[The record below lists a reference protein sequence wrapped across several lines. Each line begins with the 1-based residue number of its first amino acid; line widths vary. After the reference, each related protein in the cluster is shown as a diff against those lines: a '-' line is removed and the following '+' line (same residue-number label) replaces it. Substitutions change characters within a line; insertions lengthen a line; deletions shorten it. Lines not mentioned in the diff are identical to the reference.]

1 MPRAGIADHQGHSRR
16 PGRPAPTGRLAS
28 ALRRLRWPVVIAWLL
43 VLVVLYPLARGLSDV
58 TNGTAAANLP
68 SSAPSTRVVQLEQAP
83 GQPDV
88 DAAAVVFARGAGLTA
103 PDLTAVAAARAA
115 VARLAGHVQG
125 LGSPDRAQRS
135 ADGQADEFTANVTAP
150 SASQTSTDT
159 AAVRAVRQAVS
170 GPASRAGDGLQV
182 AVTGSAAVNADSG
195 VSGRAQDT
203 LLLTAL
209 LIIMVILI
217 VVYRSPVL
225 WLLPLLGALGAIVVA
240 EAAAHGLATAGLT
253 VSTLSSS
260 ILRVLVLGAATDYAL
275 LLIHRYRE
283 ELRRHAATEDAMAA
297 ALRATLPTL
306 LASAGTVTCAM
317 ICLLAAQSAALH
329 GLGPVGAVSIVA
341 ALLAQ
346 VTLLPALLLIAG
358 RAAFWPRVP
367 RHLQQ
372 GREESA
378 LWSGVGA
385 RVARR
390 PVPVALAAVV
400 LLGAAAAG
408 LAALHID
415 NDPIAEVKGH
425 PGSVTGASLLSEHY
439 GAGVSAPMVVL
450 APPGEAGAAAAVARA
465 TPDVAAVVLGGPVQG
480 YASYSVILSVPPY
493 GASGSAAVVSLRNR
507 LSHDA
512 PGSLVGG
519 DPAVQ
524 YDITQSADRDTLL
537 LIPLVLVVIGVI
549 IALLLRAVV
558 APLLLVATTALSFA
572 AAFGLSSLLW
582 RYGFGYSGIEAQLPM
597 YIFIFLVALGV
608 DYSIFMSA
616 RIREEAGRIGTRP
629 GILRGLGVTGGVI
642 TAAGLVMAG
651 TFAALSRLPNVS
663 VAEVGSA
670 VALGVL
676 LDTLLVRTVLVPAS
690 LLIVGERVWWPTRL
704 AGRGQPPEGNP
715 VGVALRPNS
724 FSGKPGQ
731 LHPGPDAELAEGMPQ
746 VSVDGLRRQK

>member
-1 MPRAGIADHQGHSRR
+1 MPHAGIAASEGHSPDSRP
-16 PGRPAPTGRLAS
+16 PGRPAPAGRLART
-28 ALRRLRWPVVIAWLL
+28 LRRLRWPVLIVWVL
-43 VLVVLYPLARGLSDV
+43 VLVVLYPLARGLSGV

-68 SSAPSTRVVQLEQAP
+68 ASAPSTRVVQLEQAP

-88 DAAAVVFARGAGLTA
+88 DTATVVFARGGGLTA
-103 PDLTAVAAARAA
+103 ADLTTVAAARSA
-115 VARLAGHVQG
+115 VAGLAGHVAG
-125 LGSPDRAQRS
+125 LGAPGPAQRS
-135 ADGQADEFTANVTAP
+135 ADGQADEFTADVTAP
-150 SASQTSTDT
+150 ASSETSTDT
-159 AAVRAVRQAVS
+159 AAVQAVRGVVS
-170 GPASRAGDGLQV
+170 GPASRAVDGLQA

-195 VSGRAQDT
+195 VSGSAQDI

-209 LIIMVILI
+209 VIIMVILI
-217 VVYRSPVL
+217 VVYRSPFL
-225 WLLPLLGALGAIVVA
+225 WLLPLFGALGAIVVA
-240 EAAAHGLATAGLT
+240 EASAHGLANAGFT
-253 VSTLSSS
+253 VSTLSAS

-317 ICLLAAQSAALH
+317 VCLLAAQSAALH

-346 VTLLPALLLIAG
+346 ITLLPALLLVAG
-358 RAAFWPRVP
+358 RAAFWPRIP
-367 RHLQQ
+367 RYLQQ
-372 GREESA
+372 GREDSR

-390 PVPVALAAVV
+390 PVPVALAAAV
-400 LLGAAAAG
+400 LLGAAVAG
-408 LAALHID
+408 LAALHIN
-415 NDPIAEVKGH
+415 NDPLAEVKGH
-425 PGSVTGASLLSEHY
+425 PGSVTGAQLLSEHY
-439 GAGVSAPMVVL
+439 GAGVNAPLVIL
-450 APPGEAGAAAAVARA
+450 APPREAAAAAAAARA
-465 TPDVAAVVLGGPVQG
+465 TPDVAAVSPGTPLGG
-480 YASYSVILSVPPY
+480 YASYSVTLSVPPY
-493 GASGSAAVVSLRNR
+493 GASGSAAVGNLRSQ
-507 LSHDA
+507 LGHDA

-524 YDITQSADRDTLL
+524 DDISQAAHRDTLL

-549 IALLLRAVV
+549 IGLLLRAIV

-582 RYGFGYSGIEAQLPM
+582 RYGFGYSGIEAQLPL

-608 DYSIFMSA
+608 DYNIFMSA
-616 RIREEAGRIGTRP
+616 RIREEARQIGTRP

-642 TAAGLVMAG
+642 TAAGIVMAG
-651 TFAALSRLPNVS
+651 TFAALAQLPDVS
-663 VAEVGSA
+663 VAEVGIA

-690 LLIVGERVWWPTRL
+690 LLIIGERVWWPTRL
-704 AGRGQPPEGNP
+704 AGPSQKQGRHRNAP
-715 VGVALRPNS
+715 VS
-724 FSGKPGQ
+724 PGA
-731 LHPGPDAELAEGMPQ
+731 PTAEP
-746 VSVDGLRRQK
+746 RRL

>member
-1 MPRAGIADHQGHSRR
+1 VLSHSPDSRL
-16 PGRPAPTGRLAS
+16 PGRPASAGRSASAGRLAS
-28 ALRRLRWPVVIAWLL
+28 ALRRLRWPVLIAWVL
-43 VLVVLYPLARGLSDV
+43 VLVALYPLARGLSGV

-68 SSAPSTRVVQLEQAP
+68 ASAPSTRVVQLEQAP

-88 DAAAVVFARGAGLTA
+88 DAATVVFARGGGLTA
-103 PDLTAVAAARAA
+103 ADLTAVAAARGA
-115 VARLAGHVQG
+115 VAGLAGHVQG
-125 LGSPDRAQRS
+125 LGAPGRAQRS
-135 ADGQADEFTANVTAP
+135 ADGQADEFTADITAP
-150 SASQTSTDT
+150 ASSETSADT
-159 AAVRAVRQAVS
+159 AAVQAIRGVVS
-170 GPASRAGDGLQV
+170 GPVSRASDGLQA

-195 VSGRAQDT
+195 VSGSAQDT

-209 LIIMVILI
+209 VIIMVILI
-217 VVYRSPVL
+217 LVYRSPIL
-225 WLLPLLGALGAIVVA
+225 WLLPLFGALGAIVVA
-240 EAAAHGLATAGLT
+240 EASAHGLADAGLT
-253 VSTLSSS
+253 VSTLSAS

-317 ICLLAAQSAALH
+317 VCLLAAQSAALH

-346 VTLLPALLLIAG
+346 ITLLPALLLIAG
-358 RAAFWPRVP
+358 RTAFWPRIP
-367 RHLQQ
+367 RYLQQ
-372 GREESA
+372 GREDSR
-378 LWSGVGA
+378 LWSGIGT

-390 PVPVALAAVV
+390 PVPVVLAAVV
-400 LLGAAAAG
+400 LLGAAVAG

-415 NDPIAEVKGH
+415 NAPLSEVKGH
-425 PGSVTGASLLSEHY
+425 PGSVTGAQLLSEHY
-439 GAGVSAPMVVL
+439 GAGVSAPLAIL
-450 APPGEAGAAAAVARA
+450 APPREAAAAGAAARA
-465 TPDVAAVVLGGPVQG
+465 TPDVAAVSPGAPIGG
-480 YASYSVILSVPPY
+480 YASYSVTLSVPPY
-493 GASGSAAVVSLRNR
+493 GASGSAAVGNLRGQLDR
-507 LSHDA
+507 DA

-524 YDITQSADRDTLL
+524 DDISQAAHRDTLL

-582 RYGFGYSGIEAQLPM
+582 RYGFGYSGIEAQLPL

-608 DYSIFMSA
+608 DYNIFMSA
-616 RIREEAGRIGTRP
+616 RIREEARQTGTRP

-642 TAAGLVMAG
+642 TAAGIVMAG
-651 TFAALSRLPNVS
+651 TFAALAQLPDVS
-663 VAEVGSA
+663 VAEVGIA

-690 LLIVGERVWWPTRL
+690 LLIIGERVWWPTRL
-704 AGRGQPPEGNP
+704 PG
-715 VGVALRPNS
+715 
-724 FSGKPGQ
+724 PGQ
-731 LHPGPDAELAEGMPQ
+731 GQGRHDNAAPAPSALAEGA
-746 VSVDGLRRQK
+746 G